1 MPQTFSPTIITE
13 SGRTALR
20 KLLPILLLAIALFT
34 FTQPAWALKP
44 DGQQIFNAN
53 CSACHIGGNNVI
65 IANKTLRKE
74 ALEKYSMNSLEAIRT
89 QVINGKN
96 AMPSFKGRLQD
107 DEIEAVAEYVLSQ
120 SEKGW

>member
-1 MPQTFSPTIITE
+1 M
-13 SGRTALR
+13 R
-20 KLLPILLLAIALFT
+20 KLLPILLLAIAFFT

-44 DGQQIFNAN
+44 DGQHIFNAN

-74 ALEKYSMNSLEAIRT
+74 ALEKYSMNSLAAIRT

>member
-1 MPQTFSPTIITE
+1 M
-13 SGRTALR
+13 R
-20 KLLPILLLAIALFT
+20 KLLSVLLLAIALFT
-34 FTQPAWALKP
+34 FTQPAWALDA

-74 ALEKYSMNSLEAIRT
+74 ALEKYSMNSLEAIKT

-96 AMPSFKGRLQD
+96 AMPSFKGRLQE
-107 DEIEAVAEYVLSQ
+107 DEIEAVANYVLNQ
-120 SEKGW
+120 AEKGW